1 MTLIRVNQS
10 NLRITT
16 IAYLI
21 MTLDKIDKS
30 NKSFNNTKSTPVT
43 IQRAGFQ

>member
-1 MTLIRVNQS
+1 MA
-10 NLRITT
+10 

-30 NKSFNNTKSTPVT
+30 NKSFNNTKSVAVI
-43 IQRAGFQ
+43 IQRMGFQ